1 VLAPRLLGLGLL
13 LLPGCMVGLGQ
24 SLLVP
29 PVQGSW
35 AYQGTDLTIKP
46 SQAALA
52 SGADDFAVGVQEPGH
67 SSAVAPHVTATQVL
81 VGLDFPRFRFDI
93 AAGGVGTDASVTQID
108 LLYKHPL
115 TEGIAPKWCLLAGM
129 SWVSVDVKFSADRKL
144 VLGRDMGLG
153 TGNGSLHD
161 GDVVHLQANAS
172 QGGWYGTFGVEY
184 EVFEW
189 LHGFALTYGKVT
201 QGTDRGQDVSVTVH
215 GDRAGSTS
223 VLTDARF
230 ASDLRH
236 VGTAVS
242 NVEPPVFAVLAGVT
256 LTFPSIGRIRRWVIG
271 PGANRSPGI
280 VPTAPTPPPAEPNGR
295 IAPQPLGSKPDYP
308 SPTVPNAGDPM
319 AGTDRRTPRN
329 GSSQRHDT
337 AHPAT
342 QLPAQ
347 EQARTST

>member
-1 VLAPRLLGLGLL
+1 MLVPRLLGLCVL

-67 SSAVAPHVTATQVL
+67 SSAVAPHVTATQVV

-93 AAGGVGTDASVTQID
+93 AAGGLGTDASVTQID

-115 TEGIAPKWCLLAGM
+115 AEGTAPKWRLLAGM

-144 VLGRDMGLG
+144 VLGHDVGLG
-153 TGNGSLHD
+153 TGNGTLQD
-161 GDVVHLQANAS
+161 GDLVHLEAHAS

-189 LHGFALTYGKVT
+189 LHGFALMYGKVT
-201 QGTDRGQDVSVTVH
+201 QGTDHGQDVAVTVH
-215 GDRAGSTS
+215 GDRGGSTS
-223 VLTDARF
+223 ILTDARF

-236 VGTAVS
+236 VGTVGS

-271 PGANRSPGI
+271 PGANRPPGI
-280 VPTAPTPPPAEPNGR
+280 DPTAPMQPPVEPTGQT
-295 IAPQPLGSKPDYP
+295 APQPPGFKPEIP
-308 SPTVPNAGDPM
+308 APAVPRAGDPI
-319 AGTDRRTPRN
+319 AGMT
-329 GSSQRHDT
+329 
-337 AHPAT
+337 
-342 QLPAQ
+342 
-347 EQARTST
+347 